1 MSDGKGV
8 GLEISR
14 AYHLVKKK
22 KKKRKK
28 GIPLNTKKKKRNK
41 LATFVVVDIFTLLST
56 PNGMYDVF
64 AAFKIESVR

>member
-1 MSDGKGV
+1 LSDGKGV

-28 GIPLNTKKKKRNK
+28 GNK